1 MTKITKKLLCIAMST
16 ILLAGCTGSSS
27 ANGKIT
33 LEFFS
38 LKAENIDIY
47 QELIKEFEAKHPNIH
62 VDLEQPPEA
71 ETVLRMKLTK
81 NDTPD
86 IIAFNG
92 NPTYGEI
99 AEVGVLHD
107 FSGSDLV
114 DKVQPKYFDMLD
126 RLAGPERDG
135 VYGVP
140 YATNADVVVYNK
152 QKFQELGLEIPK
164 TWDEFI
170 NCLEIAKKAGETP
183 IEFTLLE
190 PWTTL
195 PVWNTLAA
203 NLVPENFGELKDA
216 GKTSFAETHQ
226 KVADKMLTLLQY
238 GHRNNFGIDYNGGN
252 SAFAS
257 GEGVFYLQINSSVP
271 EIKRINPD
279 IELGTFPLPVTN
291 DPTETKLVSGVDV
304 ALSIS
309 KDTKNKKEALQF
321 IEFLMKKET
330 SQKYIEDQKT
340 FSAIKGVT
348 QDNSTYDGIRGY
360 FEKGKLVS
368 FQDHYYPTGLG
379 PENIIQSF
387 LIDQD
392 KEAFLQKL
400 DKEWEKVQNR

>member
-1 MTKITKKLLCIAMST
+1 
-16 ILLAGCTGSSS
+16 
-27 ANGKIT
+27 
-33 LEFFS
+33 
-38 LKAENIDIY
+38 Y
-47 QELIKEFEAKHPNIH
+47 RELIKEFEEKHPNIH
-62 VDLEQPPEA
+62 VKLEQPPEA

-86 IIAFNG
+86 IIGFNG
-92 NPTYGEI
+92 NPTYGEM

-107 FSGSDLV
+107 YSDSHLIEKV
-114 DKVQPKYFDMLD
+114 DPKYVDMLD
-126 RLAGPERDG
+126 RLVGPERDG
-135 VYGVP
+135 IYGLP
-140 YATNADVVVYNK
+140 YATNADVVIYNK
-152 QKFQELGLEIPK
+152 KKFRELGLEVPK

-170 NCLEIAKKAGETP
+170 DSLEIAKKAGETP

-203 NLVPENFGELKDA
+203 NLVPEDFGEQKDSNEA
-216 GKTSFAETHQ
+216 SFVETHQ
-226 KVADKMLTLLQY
+226 EVADKMLTLLEY
-238 GHRNNFGIDYNGGN
+238 GHRANVGIDYNGGD

-257 GEGVFYLQINSSVP
+257 GEGVFYLQIISAVP
-271 EIKRINPD
+271 EIERINPD

-291 DPTETKLVSGVDV
+291 DPKENKLVSGVDV

-309 KDTKNKKEALQF
+309 KDTEHKEEALQF

-340 FSAIKGVT
+340 FSAIEDVT
-348 QDNSTYDGIRGY
+348 QDVSTYEGIKDY
-360 FEKGKLVS
+360 LEKGQLVS
-368 FQDHYYPTGLG
+368 FQDHYYPVGLG
-379 PENIIQSF
+379 SENIIQSF
-387 LIDQD
+387 LINQD